1 MFDTLNAREVM
12 AGLATNEI
20 ALIDV
25 RESKKFLRH
34 HISGAVSIP
43 IQEIPDRLGEIP
55 TNKRVVFCCDDGK
68 MAGATVTFLAGFA
81 RLVNVFSLNG
91 GIENWVQ
98 AEHAA

>member
-25 RESKKFLRH
+25 RESKKFRHH

-43 IQEIPDRLGEIP
+43 IQEIPDRLDEIP
-55 TNKRVVFCCDDGK
+55 KNKRVVFCCDDGN
-68 MAGATVTFLAGFA
+68 MAGATATFLAGYA
-81 RLVNVFSLNG
+81 HLVNVFSLSG
-91 GIENWVQ
+91 GIENWARVM
-98 AEHAA
+98 HAA